1 VEDVIKEE
9 IIYALKCAFQIND
22 PIEIVEIHRTTNKHI
37 PSDYYTNIAM
47 KISKDMK
54 KNPMDIAEK
63 IKENFRDQK
72 HFTISI
78 AKPGYI
84 NFTID
89 SSQKNEIVSEILRK
103 NDLLSSVKT
112 KKPEKIILEFVS
124 ANPTGPLHV
133 GHGRGAIYGNIIAKF
148 LKLQGHDVYCEYYV
162 NDFGNQINKLILSVF
177 SKIDKN
183 LGKDTQDIYEGDY
196 INEIASEIASLHK
209 DHAGNISVKNL
220 FEENK
225 HHKLLQKYKRFI
237 IDYILDDIK
246 KTLGMLDVKFDNW
259 FLESKLF
266 EDDSVNK
273 TINILK
279 DSGKTK
285 KIDGALMFYEEE
297 PRVLIKSNGEY
308 TYFASDLAYHDMK
321 MREYDRIINVWGA
334 DHHGYVDRI
343 IGGLTALGHDTN
355 KLEIH
360 LIQFANLFRGK
371 EKVSMSTRKGEF
383 VKLETLI
390 DEIGIDSIN
399 YFYLMKGKDQ
409 HLDFD
414 LEIAVSSN
422 KNNPVYYI
430 QYAHARIQKILDHVG
445 DYKRES
451 FNPSDLNS
459 GIENEIVSTLNN
471 FDRVTQKSVINLK
484 PQILTNFLFELSQH
498 FHSYYASEKFIKDD
512 INYSKIYL
520 IAATQRIIKCGLN
533 ILNINA
539 PEKM

>member
-1 VEDVIKEE
+1 MEDVIKEE
-9 IIYALKCAFQIND
+9 IIYALKCAFQMND
-22 PIEIVEIHRTTNKHI
+22 TVELVEIHRTTNKHI
-37 PSDYYTNIAM
+37 SSDYYTNIAM

-54 KNPMDIAEK
+54 KNPMEIAEK

-89 SSQKNEIVSEILRK
+89 SSQKNEIVSEILK
-103 NDLLSSVKT
+103 KDDLLSSVKT
-112 KKPEKIILEFVS
+112 EKPEKIIIEFVS

-148 LKLQGHDVYCEYYV
+148 LKLQGHDVHCEYYV
-162 NDFGNQINKLILSVF
+162 NDFGNQINKLVLSVF

-183 LGKDTQDIYEGDY
+183 LCKDAEDIYEGDY

-209 DHAGNISVKNL
+209 DHAGDLSVKNL

-246 KTLGMLDVKFDNW
+246 KTLGILDIKFDNW

-321 MREYDRIINVWGA
+321 MREYDKIINVWGA

-343 IGGLTALGHDTN
+343 KGGLTALGHNTN

-445 DYKRES
+445 DYKKES

-459 GIENEIVSTLNN
+459 GIENEIISTLSN
-471 FDRVTQKSVINLK
+471 FDKVTQKSVINLK

-533 ILNINA
+533 VLNISA

>member
-1 VEDVIKEE
+1 MEDVIKEE
-9 IIYALKCAFQIND
+9 IIYALKCAFQMND
-22 PIEIVEIHRTTNKHI
+22 SVELVEIHRTTNKHI
-37 PSDYYTNIAM
+37 SSDYYTNIAM

-54 KNPMDIAEK
+54 KNPMEIAEK

-89 SSQKNEIVSEILRK
+89 SSQKNEIVSEILEK
-103 NDLLSSVKT
+103 DDLLSSVKT
-112 KKPEKIILEFVS
+112 EKPEKIILEFVS

-148 LKLQGHDVYCEYYV
+148 LKLQGHDVHSEYYV
-162 NDFGNQINKLILSVF
+162 NDFGNQINRLVLSVF

-183 LGKDTQDIYEGDY
+183 LCKDAEDIYEGDY
-196 INEIASEIASLHK
+196 INEIASEIVSLHK
-209 DHAGNISVKNL
+209 NHAGDLSVKNL

-246 KTLGMLDVKFDNW
+246 KTLGMLDIKFDNW

-321 MREYDRIINVWGA
+321 MREYDKIINVWGA

-343 IGGLTALGHDTN
+343 KAGLTALGHNTN

-390 DEIGIDSIN
+390 GEIGIDSIN

-445 DYKRES
+445 DYKKES

-459 GIENEIVSTLNN
+459 DIENEIISTLSN
-471 FDRVTQKSVINLK
+471 FDKVTQKSVINLK

-533 ILNINA
+533 VLNISA

>member
-1 VEDVIKEE
+1 MEDVIKEE
-9 IIYALKCAFQIND
+9 IIYALKCAFQMND
-22 PIEIVEIHRTTNKHI
+22 TVELVEIHRTTNKHI
-37 PSDYYTNIAM
+37 SSDYYTNIAM
-47 KISKDMK
+47 KISKDIK
-54 KNPMDIAEK
+54 KNPMEIAEK

-89 SSQKNEIVSEILRK
+89 SSQKNEIVSEILK
-103 NDLLSSVKT
+103 KDDLLSSVKT
-112 KKPEKIILEFVS
+112 EKPEKIIIEFVS

-148 LKLQGHDVYCEYYV
+148 LKLQGHDVHCEYYV
-162 NDFGNQINKLILSVF
+162 NDFGNQINKLVLSVF

-183 LGKDTQDIYEGDY
+183 LCKDAEDIYEGDY

-209 DHAGNISVKNL
+209 DHAGDLSVKNL

-246 KTLGMLDVKFDNW
+246 KTLGILDIKFDNW

-321 MREYDRIINVWGA
+321 MREYDKIINVWGA

-343 IGGLTALGHDTN
+343 KGGLTALGHNTN

-390 DEIGIDSIN
+390 GEIGIDSIN

-430 QYAHARIQKILDHVG
+430 QYAHARIQKILDQVG
-445 DYKRES
+445 DYKKES

-459 GIENEIVSTLNN
+459 SIENEIISTLSN
-471 FDRVTQKSVINLK
+471 FDKVTQKSVINLK

-533 ILNINA
+533 VLNISA

>member
-1 VEDVIKEE
+1 MEDVIKEE
-9 IIYALKCAFQIND
+9 IIYALKCAFQMND
-22 PIEIVEIHRTTNKHI
+22 TVELVEIHRTTNKHI
-37 PSDYYTNIAM
+37 SSDYYTNIAM
-47 KISKDMK
+47 KISKDIK
-54 KNPMDIAEK
+54 KNPMEIAEK

-89 SSQKNEIVSEILRK
+89 SSQKNEIVSEILK
-103 NDLLSSVKT
+103 KDDLLSSVKT
-112 KKPEKIILEFVS
+112 EKPEKIIIEFVS

-148 LKLQGHDVYCEYYV
+148 LKLQGHDVHCEYYV
-162 NDFGNQINKLILSVF
+162 NDFGNQINKLVLSVF

-183 LGKDTQDIYEGDY
+183 LCKDAEDIYEGDY

-209 DHAGNISVKNL
+209 DHAGDLSVKNL

-246 KTLGMLDVKFDNW
+246 KTLGILDIKFDNW

-321 MREYDRIINVWGA
+321 MREYDKIINVWGA

-343 IGGLTALGHDTN
+343 KGGLTALGHNTN

-390 DEIGIDSIN
+390 GEIGIDSIN

-430 QYAHARIQKILDHVG
+430 QYAHARIQKILDQVG
-445 DYKRES
+445 DYKKES

-459 GIENEIVSTLNN
+459 SIENEIISTLSN
-471 FDRVTQKSVINLK
+471 FDKVTQKSVINLK

-520 IAATQRIIKCGLN
+520 IAAIQRIIKCGLN
-533 ILNINA
+533 VLNISA

>member
-1 VEDVIKEE
+1 MEDVIKEE
-9 IIYALKCAFQIND
+9 IIYALKCAFQMND
-22 PIEIVEIHRTTNKHI
+22 SVELVEIHRTTNKHI
-37 PSDYYTNIAM
+37 SSDYYTNIAM

-54 KNPMDIAEK
+54 KNPMEIAEK

-89 SSQKNEIVSEILRK
+89 SSQKNEIVSEILEK
-103 NDLLSSVKT
+103 DDLLSSVKT
-112 KKPEKIILEFVS
+112 EKPEKIILEFVS

-148 LKLQGHDVYCEYYV
+148 LKLQGHDVHSEYYV
-162 NDFGNQINKLILSVF
+162 NDFGNQINRLVLSVF

-183 LGKDTQDIYEGDY
+183 LCKDAEDIYEGDY
-196 INEIASEIASLHK
+196 INEIASEIVSLHK
-209 DHAGNISVKNL
+209 NHAGDLSVKNL

-246 KTLGMLDVKFDNW
+246 KTLGMLDIKFDNW

-321 MREYDRIINVWGA
+321 MREYDKIINVWGA

-343 IGGLTALGHDTN
+343 KGGLTALGHNTN

-390 DEIGIDSIN
+390 GEIGIDSIN

-445 DYKRES
+445 DYKKES

-459 GIENEIVSTLNN
+459 DIENEIISTLSN
-471 FDRVTQKSVINLK
+471 FDKVTQKSVINLK

-533 ILNINA
+533 VLNISA

>member
-1 VEDVIKEE
+1 MEDVIKEE
-9 IIYALKCAFQIND
+9 IIYALKCAFQMND
-22 PIEIVEIHRTTNKHI
+22 SVELVEIHRTTNKHI
-37 PSDYYTNIAM
+37 SSDYYTNIAM

-54 KNPMDIAEK
+54 KNPMEIAEK

-89 SSQKNEIVSEILRK
+89 SSQKNEIVSEILK
-103 NDLLSSVKT
+103 KDDLLSSVKT
-112 KKPEKIILEFVS
+112 EKPEKIILEFVS

-148 LKLQGHDVYCEYYV
+148 LKLQGHDVHCEYYV
-162 NDFGNQINKLILSVF
+162 NDFGNQINKLVLSVF

-183 LGKDTQDIYEGDY
+183 LCKDAEDIYEGDY

-209 DHAGNISVKNL
+209 DHAGDLSVKNL

-246 KTLGMLDVKFDNW
+246 KTLGILDIKFDNW

-321 MREYDRIINVWGA
+321 MREYDKIINVWGA

-343 IGGLTALGHDTN
+343 KGGLTALGHNTN

-390 DEIGIDSIN
+390 GEIGIDSIN

-445 DYKRES
+445 DYKKES

-459 GIENEIVSTLNN
+459 GIENEIISTLSN
-471 FDRVTQKSVINLK
+471 FDKVTQKSVINLK

-533 ILNINA
+533 VLNISA